1 MNRKPL
7 VPLGELVQLQTG
19 YRPSASQLKVGGTG
33 HAIPVSAM
41 DSERQH
47 IDQFIVPG
55 PGRLWL
61 MELEPIDCRAGSS
74 DQVLTEGTVLLLNRG
89 RRLTAVPVTENYVHP
104 WTMVGEALV
113 LYYFYILRPDPN
125 RIIPEYLAW
134 LLNDGPLAP
143 EVERVAQG
151 GTLPYL
157 KSQNLLELEVD
168 LPSLTTQRAVVN
180 VYELELKHH
189 RLTQRLAEKIQQRS
203 TAICYRITGAIQQKD
218 NDMAKKKSKPKTETT
233 PIESQ
238 DPSDE
243 PVVEAAE
250 LSNSEIQ
257 RSINRALWAACDTF
271 RGVIDPS
278 LYKEYLLTMLFVK
291 YVSDLHDEK
300 RAAYEQRY
308 KGDQERVARAMSRE
322 RFGLPPQSHFEFFRK
337 KRSSDKLGDVINK
350 GLAALEEANIGKL
363 DGVFR
368 NIDFNS
374 EANLGKPKE
383 RNDRLKELLDDF
395 AVEELDL
402 RPSRIGDLDV
412 IGNAYEFLIGNFAA
426 QAGKKAGEFYTPR
439 EVSTLLTRLLR
450 PEPGMRICDPACGSG
465 SLLIQCGAAVP
476 KDSKGIRNVSLYGME
491 ANGQTWALCKMNMF
505 LHDFDG
511 ATIEWCDTLR
521 NPALTEQR
529 GGETKVQRFDLVTAN
544 PPFSLAKWG
553 PLDEKGKN
561 MLPDPFNRYERGMPP
576 KSRADYAFIS
586 HMIEAAEPER
596 GRVAVI
602 VPHGVLFRGGAEGQ
616 IRQALIEENVLDAV
630 VGLPPNLFYGTGIPA
645 AILLFDKARNKS
657 GRTDVMF
664 VDASRDFDAG
674 TRQNRLRR
682 KDIEKIVS
690 AIAARKPIDKYAH
703 SATLEELK
711 ENDFNLNIPR
721 YVDTYEEPEPV
732 NLEAVQKEIDAIDYE
747 LGKTRAKLKTLLS
760 EVGF

>member
-1 MNRKPL
+1 
-7 VPLGELVQLQTG
+7 
-19 YRPSASQLKVGGTG
+19 
-33 HAIPVSAM
+33 
-41 DSERQH
+41 
-47 IDQFIVPG
+47 
-55 PGRLWL
+55 
-61 MELEPIDCRAGSS
+61 
-74 DQVLTEGTVLLLNRG
+74 
-89 RRLTAVPVTENYVHP
+89 
-104 WTMVGEALV
+104 
-113 LYYFYILRPDPN
+113 
-125 RIIPEYLAW
+125 
-134 LLNDGPLAP
+134 
-143 EVERVAQG
+143 
-151 GTLPYL
+151 
-157 KSQNLLELEVD
+157 
-168 LPSLTTQRAVVN
+168 
-180 VYELELKHH
+180 
-189 RLTQRLAEKIQQRS
+189 
-203 TAICYRITGAIQQKD
+203 
-218 NDMAKKKSKPKTETT
+218 MAKKKAKATNSKPKKAEV
-233 PIESQ
+233 EV
-238 DPSDE
+238 
-243 PVVEAAE
+243 PVALPAE
-250 LSNSEIQ
+250 LSGSEIQ
-257 RSINRALWAACDTF
+257 RSVNRALWAACDTF

-300 RAAYEQRY
+300 RASYLERY
-308 KGDQERVARAMSRE
+308 KGDQDRVARAMARE
-322 RFGLPPQSHFEFFRK
+322 RFVLPQQSHFEFFRQ
-337 KRSSDKLGDVINK
+337 KRSSDKLGDIINK

-402 RPSRIGDLDV
+402 SPSRIGDLDV

-439 EVSTLLTRLLR
+439 EVSTLLTLLLR

-511 ATIEWCDTLR
+511 AKIEWCDTLR

-544 PPFSLAKWG
+544 PPFSLSKWG
-553 PLDEKGKN
+553 PLDDKGKK
-561 MLPDPFNRYERGMPP
+561 MLPDPYQRYERGMPP

-586 HMIEAAEPER
+586 HMIEAAEPDS

-602 VPHGVLFRGGAEGQ
+602 APHGVLFRGGAEGA
-616 IRQALIEENVLDAV
+616 IRQALIEENILDAV
-630 VGLPPNLFYGTGIPA
+630 VGLPSNLFYGTGIPA
-645 AILLFDKARNKS
+645 AILLFDKGRNSK
-657 GRTDVMF
+657 GRADIMF
-664 VDASRDFDAG
+664 VDASREFEDG

-682 KDIEKIVS
+682 QDIDKIV
-690 AIAARKPIDKYAH
+690 AAVEARESIDKYAH
-703 SATLEELK
+703 PASLEEIE

-732 NLEAVQKEIDAIDYE
+732 DLESVQKEIDEIDE
-747 LGKTRAKLKTLLS
+747 EVSEARAKLKTLLA
-760 EVGF
+760 EVGL